1 MTLGAIM
8 AINERNIKVPDQLS
22 IIGFDN
28 INMAKIVKPPL
39 SIVVQPMK
47 EIGEKAAEVLLSRL
61 QGENNGEYS
70 IYRLKTEVLIKESVK
85 TITN

>member
-1 MTLGAIM
+1 
-8 AINERNIKVPDQLS
+8 
-22 IIGFDN
+22 
-28 INMAKIVKPPL
+28 
-39 SIVVQPMK
+39 MK

>member
-8 AINERNIKVPDQLS
+8 AINEKDIKVPDQIS

-28 INMAKIVKPPL
+28 IQMAKIVNPPL

-47 EIGEKAAEVLLSRL
+47 EIGEKAAKVLLA
-61 QGENNGEYS
+61 
-70 IYRLKTEVLIKESVK
+70 RLKGEMLESPLFTDLRRK
-85 TITN
+85 Y

>member
-1 MTLGAIM
+1 
-8 AINERNIKVPDQLS
+8 
-22 IIGFDN
+22 
-28 INMAKIVKPPL
+28 
-39 SIVVQPMK
+39 MK

-85 TITN
+85 TINKLIVPPGYSFPGGILCIK